1 MKKLTEE
8 GTKAR
13 QLDSYSNKVREFSD
27 YFYDNPS
34 AIPGCLTDMDF
45 VFYDFYDY
53 RNDKIYDFALVEV
66 TKADYEVSSELLVKI
81 HHRFYED
88 SAQADFVKDK
98 SGKLSAAAFIVVYN
112 KIDRLY
118 VWSFQR
124 EDIWKKMTIEEFAR
138 LLSDIRNAR
147 LKDIVALEMKK

>member
-13 QLDSYSNKVREFSD
+13 QLDAFSSRVLEFSD
-27 YFYDNPS
+27 FFYSP
-34 AIPGCLTDMDF
+34 AAVPGYITDIDF

-53 RNDKIYDFALVEV
+53 RKDKIYDFALVEV
-66 TKADYEVSSELLVKI
+66 TKADYEVRSELLEKI
-81 HHRFYED
+81 RHRFYED
-88 SAQADFVKDK
+88 SGQADFIKDK
-98 SGKLSAAAFIVVYN
+98 SRKLSATAFIVVYN

-124 EDIWKKMTIEEFAR
+124 EDIWKKMTIVEFAR
-138 LLSDIRNAR
+138 LLSDIRNSR
-147 LKDIVALEMKK
+147 LRDIVALEMKG